1 MHPCPDHHCFFLFV
15 FLSQA
20 WQVRCEMR
28 EISSFMPLYALLIYY
43 DDNNKY
49 YEWRR
54 LTQERECVVN
64 KTSSPHVMAASRYT
78 RYTTHVIIYTYTYVC
93 AKSLILT
100 FFLFAFLLFFFIFFL
115 WSLLSDQPFRGTLV
129 RSTVVRSTARSA
141 NHHGLWAPSANEW
154 SLGVA
159 DGHTSYEGYN
169 S

>member
-1 MHPCPDHHCFFLFV
+1 MPWSSLFLFFFV

-100 FFLFAFLLFFFIFFL
+100 FFFFAFRLFFLFFFYEACLAINLFEEL
-115 WSLLSDQPFRGTLV
+115 WCVQQWCVQQHGRLII
-129 RSTVVRSTARSA
+129 TASG
-141 NHHGLWAPSANEW
+141 HHQRMNGR
-154 SLGVA
+154 
-159 DGHTSYEGYN
+159 
-169 S
+169 